1 MPGCNIQWC
10 NVNGSYWPWLEPD
23 PAGKKVISSKKKVV
37 KKMKGTCLPCLIKE
51 WPYWK
56 RERMRGKSGGTEREW
71 KRRSSQHHST
81 SCCCGA
87 VERFIDQLR
96 NRSVRG
102 DEEVGQRE
110 GGRGRDWRRPIWMTE
125 SEGIRFLGLID
136 NDIPAWA
143 VR

>member
-1 MPGCNIQWC
+1 MSNKGMALLENREDEGKERG
-10 NVNGSYWPWLEPD
+10 NG
-23 PAGKKVISSKKKVV
+23 
-37 KKMKGTCLPCLIKE
+37 
-51 WPYWK
+51 
-56 RERMRGKSGGTEREW
+56 EREW
-71 KRRSSQHHST
+71 KRRSSRHR
-81 SCCCGA
+81 CGA
-87 VERFIDQLR
+87 AERFIDQLR

-102 DEEVGQRE
+102 DEEVGQHE